1 MRILSFVL
9 GGMLLLAGAGAVV
22 LADQQRQD
30 AVDQARTQLED
41 ARARLDSARAANR
54 ELAEKLV
61 PLRFEVAEL
70 EERLADTDGFLE

>member
-9 GGMLLLAGAGAVV
+9 GGMLLLAGTGAVV

-61 PLRFEVAEL
+61 PLRLEVAEL

>member
-61 PLRFEVAEL
+61 PLRLEVAEL

>member
-9 GGMLLLAGAGAVV
+9 GGVLLLAGAGAVV

-41 ARARLDSARAANR
+41 AGARLDSARAANR
-54 ELAEKLV
+54 ELAEELA
-61 PLRFEVAEL
+61 PLRLAVAEL
-70 EERLADTDGFLE
+70 EERLADTEGFLE